1 MKLTTLGTIAL
12 VISGFML
19 GGCGGGGGDSAPPAA
34 TQATAKMY
42 LFGTMSSASAGRS
55 AGVIDSV
62 QTTVLSVPTGLFV
75 NYTSQ
80 AVPGDPANSYRLRS
94 GVIVPSGPVLLPA
107 GNITALFNT
116 VTRDITLSLLNSGA
130 GVNLAA
136 DTVSNGG
143 KGVEVATINFTL
155 AAGETPAVS
164 ATGTA
169 TVVQQFRTIGGP
181 SIDALNGCAVNF
193 ATTYQ

>member
-19 GGCGGGGGDSAPPAA
+19 GGCGGGGDDSPPPS

-55 AGVIDSV
+55 AGVVDSV
-62 QTTVLSVPTGLFV
+62 KTTILSVPAGLFV

-80 AVPGDPANSYRLRS
+80 AVPGDPANSYRLRG
-94 GVIVPSGPVLLPA
+94 GVVVPSGPALIPA
-107 GNITALFNT
+107 ANITALFNT
-116 VTRDITLSLLNSGA
+116 VTRDVTLSLMNSGG
-130 GVNLAA
+130 GVNLIA
-136 DTVSNGG
+136 DTVSNAG
-143 KGVEVATINFTL
+143 KGVEVATINFSL

-169 TVVQQFRTIGGP
+169 TSVQQFRTIGGP
-181 SIDALNGCAVNF
+181 DIRELNGCAVNF
-193 ATTYQ
+193 ETTYQ